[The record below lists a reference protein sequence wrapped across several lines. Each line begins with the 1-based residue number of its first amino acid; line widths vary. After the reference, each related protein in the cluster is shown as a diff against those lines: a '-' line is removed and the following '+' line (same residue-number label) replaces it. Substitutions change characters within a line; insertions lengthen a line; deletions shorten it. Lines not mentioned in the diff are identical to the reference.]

1 MVLKHME
8 YKFGIHMNTNIEIG
22 YGLAVVHGGSVYVN
36 VSSIG
41 DNFTIFQDVTLGA
54 NSNGQIPVIKDNV
67 RIYPGAKIFGNVTL
81 NNNSIIGANAV
92 VTKDVEANSTVFGV
106 PANPKPNKNK

>member
-1 MVLKHME
+1 MRGDFILKLKNM
-8 YKFGIHMNTNIEIG
+8 I
-22 YGLAVVHGGSVYVN
+22 L
-36 VSSIG
+36 
-41 DNFTIFQDVTLGA
+41 TIFTFAVLLA
-54 NSNGQIPVIKDNV
+54 FAPSVKAAQIPVIKDNV

-106 PANPKPNKNK
+106 PANSKPNKNK